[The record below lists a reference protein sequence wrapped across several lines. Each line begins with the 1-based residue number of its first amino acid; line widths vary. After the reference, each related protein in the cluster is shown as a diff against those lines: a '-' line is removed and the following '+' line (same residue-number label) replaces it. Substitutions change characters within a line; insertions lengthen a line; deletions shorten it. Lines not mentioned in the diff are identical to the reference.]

1 MPRRTSRSPRA
12 SKASWPSSTM
22 LPNLSMWPI
31 ASACSGWWS
40 KKSRSD
46 PKRSSSSTRS
56 PCLTTLR
63 ILVIYCVHGITMTG
77 MRSLE
82 QVGRIDPSRA
92 QQRAQLPQPRALD
105 LADAL
110 PRELDLAADG
120 LERLRLAAGEAE
132 APAQHLTPILRQ
144 GLESQVMFLLRAIP
158 RPLHAPAQ
166 APGGGPAL
174 TPKGNGRR
182 PGAGHVTSVGEP
194 EGS

>member
-1 MPRRTSRSPRA
+1 MPLVLPDGPGSP
-12 SKASWPSSTM
+12 PSTFA
-22 LPNLSMWPI
+22 NTVAVGI
-31 ASACSGWWS
+31 AVLGSPAACREGN
-40 KKSRSD
+40 
-46 PKRSSSSTRS
+46 
-56 PCLTTLR
+56 
-63 ILVIYCVHGITMTG
+63 
-77 MRSLE
+77 
-82 QVGRIDPSRA
+82 QIDPSRA

-110 PRELDLAADG
+110 PREPDLAADG
-120 LERLRLAAGEAE
+120 LERLRLAAGETE

-158 RPLHAPAQ
+158 RPLHARAH
-166 APGGGPAL
+166 ARGGVPPL